1 MNIRIATIED
11 SGAIRAVYAP
21 YIDTPVTFE
30 TALPTIEEFEGR
42 VAGILPEYPYLVCE
56 KDGRIIGYAY
66 ACRHRERAAYRWNA
80 EMSVYLDG
88 AFVAKGLGRRLYGA
102 LIDLLRLQG
111 IRSVYANVTLPNAP
125 SERLHLGMGFTRLG
139 TYPQTG
145 YKGGRW
151 HDVAC
156 FQKDILPHLPDPEP
170 VTAFRQIPRASA
182 GAVLDRWQ
190 P

>member
-66 ACRHRERAAYRWNA
+66 ACRHRERAAYRWNT
-80 EMSVYLDG
+80 ELSVYLDG
-88 AFVAKGLGRRLYGA
+88 AFVAKGLGRRLYEHSAHSGLA
-102 LIDLLRLQG
+102 WGIYRTVVVAAPVLLLLL
-111 IRSVYANVTLPNAP
+111 ATMTLVGDSYNPF
-125 SERLHLGMGFTRLG
+125 LYWKF
-139 TYPQTG
+139 
-145 YKGGRW
+145 
-151 HDVAC
+151 
-156 FQKDILPHLPDPEP
+156 
-170 VTAFRQIPRASA
+170 
-182 GAVLDRWQ
+182 
-190 P
+190 

>member
-66 ACRHRERAAYRWNA
+66 ACRSIWMGRLSPKGWAGGCTARLSICCVCRG
-80 EMSVYLDG
+80 SG
-88 AFVAKGLGRRLYGA
+88 ACTPTSPFPTRRAKGSTWGWASPVSAPIPKR
-102 LIDLLRLQG
+102 G
-111 IRSVYANVTLPNAP
+111 IKAAAGTMSPVSKRTSCPISPIP
-125 SERLHLGMGFTRLG
+125 SR
-139 TYPQTG
+139 
-145 YKGGRW
+145 
-151 HDVAC
+151 
-156 FQKDILPHLPDPEP
+156 
-170 VTAFRQIPRASA
+170 
-182 GAVLDRWQ
+182 
-190 P
+190 